1 MVLVLPVSACFQPLS
16 TSHLPFRSVAMEIG
30 PQMSLGCLDHVVCLL
45 LQLTAPGHGVQ
56 RTISRHRIWV
66 SVLLGL
72 PGHRVLSMNGVR
84 GGVRRSEG
92 QTVPL
97 PLCLDRSIDVESLK
111 PLSSGLVNYNWLVFS
126 CHHD

>member
-1 MVLVLPVSACFQPLS
+1 
-16 TSHLPFRSVAMEIG
+16 MEIECKLEHGVGASRLCLLPASEHIPSSFQVGSYGDRSTDELRVSG
-30 PQMSLGCLDHVVCLL
+30 PRGVGLL

-72 PGHRVLSMNGVR
+72 PGHRVLSMNGAR
-84 GGVRRSEG
+84 GGVRKSEG

-97 PLCLDRSIDVESLK
+97 PLCLDRPIDTWHV
-111 PLSSGLVNYNWLVFS
+111 
-126 CHHD
+126 